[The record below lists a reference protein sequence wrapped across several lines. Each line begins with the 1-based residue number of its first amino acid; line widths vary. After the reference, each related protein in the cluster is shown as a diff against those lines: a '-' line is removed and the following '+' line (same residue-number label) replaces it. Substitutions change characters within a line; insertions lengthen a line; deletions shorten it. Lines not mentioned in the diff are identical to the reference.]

1 MGRAARPSP
10 GQKKHKNSS
19 RESTIFSNE
28 ESFCALLRFMM
39 CTFREFE
46 VNLSVEL
53 FLYYVLPVI

>member
-10 GQKKHKNSS
+10 GQKNAKTVHGRAQYFQMKNH
-19 RESTIFSNE
+19 FVH
-28 ESFCALLRFMM
+28 FRFMM

-53 FLYYVLPVI
+53 FL